1 MKEKLL
7 AHKKTLLLLAIVL
20 LAALG
25 YYAYTAAQKDDPAL
39 VLYGNV
45 DIRQVSLAF
54 NSSERIEE
62 MYVDEGDRVK
72 KGDVLAKLATQPL
85 ELQIAAMEAQI
96 AQQEAVVNK
105 LHNGSRPQ
113 ELAGAQASTA
123 SAQAD
128 ADNAAATYTRLL
140 TLYNQDAVSKQE
152 LDNGEARYKAAMANL
167 QNAQAA
173 QNLTAIG
180 PRSEDIAAAEA
191 QLQQLQEQLKLQKCN
206 LSQTTLTAPQDGV
219 IRSRLLETGDMA
231 TPQKPVFTLSPD
243 SAKWIRAYVSE
254 NRLGE
259 LYEGKQAFIHI
270 DSFPDRKII
279 GQVGYISNT
288 AEFTPKTV
296 QTEDLRSALLYE
308 VRIYVTDE
316 DNILRMGMPAT
327 ITF

>member
-1 MKEKLL
+1 M
-7 AHKKTLLLLAIVL
+7 
-20 LAALG
+20 G
-25 YYAYTAAQKDDPAL
+25 YYAYTAAQKDDTAL

-128 ADNAAATYTRLL
+128 ADNAAAAYTRLL

-173 QNLTAIG
+173 QDLTAIG

-191 QLQQLQEQLKLQKCN
+191 QLQQLQEQLKLQ
-206 LSQTTLTAPQDGV
+206 
-219 IRSRLLETGDMA
+219 
-231 TPQKPVFTLSPD
+231 
-243 SAKWIRAYVSE
+243 
-254 NRLGE
+254 
-259 LYEGKQAFIHI
+259 
-270 DSFPDRKII
+270 
-279 GQVGYISNT
+279 
-288 AEFTPKTV
+288 
-296 QTEDLRSALLYE
+296 
-308 VRIYVTDE
+308 
-316 DNILRMGMPAT
+316 
-327 ITF
+327 